1 MMRYAITL
9 FALLLIAGLAQAQ
22 PRAELEAWPLDD
34 QGTWRIAIEVDE
46 LTDLFGFQSKIVFP
60 EGNIEPV
67 TKKVEH
73 HAAWPQQ
80 GKIAL
85 RNYVKGDVAEY
96 AVSLIR
102 PAKPIELS
110 GRVLVMDVKLLEPK
124 PTPIVIETLKM
135 SDEAGRVTRIIPE
148 QSQYMIG
155 EKPEL
160 WPYMVGGLLGLAVLV
175 GLIRIFLKRNK
186 PVTAPEVTV

>member
-1 MMRYAITL
+1 MMKYAITL

-22 PRAELEAWPLDD
+22 PRAELEAWPIDE
-34 QGTWRIAIEVDE
+34 QGTWRIAVKVDE
-46 LTDLFGFQSKIVFP
+46 LTGLFGFQSKILFP
-60 EGNIEPV
+60 AGNIEPI
-67 TKKVEH
+67 TQKLEH
-73 HAAWPQQ
+73 HSAWPQQ

-102 PAKPIELS
+102 PAKPIELN
-110 GRVLVMDVKLLEPK
+110 GRVLVMDVKLLEAK
-124 PTPIVIETLKM
+124 PTPIVIDTLKM

-160 WPYMVGGLLGLAVLV
+160 WPYIVGGLLSLTVMLA
-175 GLIRIFLKRNK
+175 LIWVFLKRSNRQ
-186 PVTAPEVTV
+186 PAREVAA

>member
-1 MMRYAITL
+1 MMKYAITL

-67 TKKVEH
+67 TKKLEH

-85 RNYVKGDVAEY
+85 RNYVKGDIAEY

-102 PAKPIELS
+102 PAKPLKLS

-148 QSQYMIG
+148 QLQYMIG
-155 EKPEL
+155 EKPVL
-160 WPYMVGGLLGLAVLV
+160 WPYIAGGLLAFTAMIV
-175 GLIRIFLKRNK
+175 LIRVFLRRAKRQM
-186 PVTAPEVTV
+186 AGEVAA

>member
-1 MMRYAITL
+1 MIKHAITL

-22 PRAELEAWPLDD
+22 PRAELEAWPLDE
-34 QGTWRIAIEVDE
+34 QGTWRITVEVDE
-46 LTDLFGFQSKIVFP
+46 LTGLFGFQSKIVFP

-73 HAAWPQQ
+73 HAEWPQQ

-102 PAKPIELS
+102 PAKPIKLN
-110 GRVLVMDVKLLEPK
+110 GRVLVMDVKLLEAK
-124 PTPIVIETLKM
+124 PTPIVIDTLKM
-135 SDEAGRVTRIIPE
+135 SDEAGRVTRIIPD

-155 EKPEL
+155 EKSEL
-160 WPYMVGGLLGLAVLV
+160 WPYVVGGLLGFTVMVVLILV
-175 GLIRIFLKRNK
+175 LLKRSNRQ
-186 PVTAPEVTV
+186 PAREVAA